1 MDDSQRLAYEAKAS
15 KLRAEL
21 KRFEA
26 DWATSHHGRKP
37 GRLEIKEHPDVA
49 GKYKA
54 YNQLRDILAG
64 KRLPNTASKSASNK
78 RPAHDSDHG
87 EGLSQAQTQT
97 PSKRH
102 CRPDR
107 TPSNARTADLD
118 HAALATPST
127 RLLFSPAMPTSI
139 GPTPQRNGRILGIF
153 DLLDE
158 NVENADPDA
167 AAAVIGPTHAMSR
180 IQATPSKRTAGA
192 GDNLMLERT
201 PMSVSKRNMLDSFA
215 TPLKSKGGNALG
227 VTTPSS
233 VSKLQLSTPAF
244 LRRAP
249 MQTLHENARFAAGP
263 APLRLPRKPLGRSL
277 SSVVAGLRR
286 LEDDKF
292 DDDLEAL
299 HQMENDATS
308 TQPAPL
314 AKVMPKTAAEILEP
328 DSQSLPLLGGFD
340 DESLYDSPAEEGKEH
355 DGRPLRVYRKK
366 GQKRT
371 TRRVNMKPTR
381 VKRQPQSLQDAVYGI
396 SGHESGGDDVIP
408 ETQRGPEVLAEG
420 PGDVGSDLDSNLSE
434 DERDQHQEDKVLEEQ
449 SHGDKKEGKMKKAVK
464 KVNELAHTNFKRL
477 KLRNSG
483 SKGGPGFGSRFRR
496 RR

>member
-1 MDDSQRLAYEAKAS
+1 MDDLQREAYEAKAS
-15 KLRAEL
+15 KLRADL

-26 DWATSHHGRKP
+26 DWATSHHGKKP
-37 GRLEIKEHPDVA
+37 GRLEIKQHPDVA

-54 YNQLRDILAG
+54 YNQLRDVLAG
-64 KRLPNTASKSASNK
+64 KRPPTGPSNRASNK
-78 RPAHDSDHG
+78 RPSHDDDNSRGPSH
-87 EGLSQAQTQT
+87 AQTQT
-97 PSKRH
+97 PSKRQ

-107 TPSNARTADLD
+107 TPSAARTADLD

-158 NVENADPDA
+158 NVENANPDA
-167 AAAVIGPTHAMSR
+167 AAAVTAPRYATSR
-180 IQATPSKRTAGA
+180 IQATPSKRMASA
-192 GDNLMLERT
+192 GDDSKLGTT
-201 PMSVSKRNMLDSFA
+201 PTSFSKRIMLDNFA
-215 TPLKSKGGNALG
+215 TPLKSRDSNALG
-227 VTTPSS
+227 AATPGS
-233 VSKLQLSTPAF
+233 VSKLQLCTPAF

-249 MQTLHENARFAAGP
+249 MQTLPENAQFTAGP

-286 LEDDKF
+286 LEDEKL

-299 HQMENDATS
+299 REMENDASSPQLVT
-308 TQPAPL
+308 L
-314 AKVMPKTAAEILEP
+314 AKPVPKAVSEILEP
-328 DSQSLPLLGGFD
+328 DSQAPPLLGGFD
-340 DESLYDSPAEEGKEH
+340 DEGLYDSPTEEGKGR
-355 DGRPLRVYRKK
+355 DGQRLRVYKKK

-371 TRRVNMKPTR
+371 TRRVNMRPTR
-381 VKRQPQSLQDAVYGI
+381 VKRQPKSLQDTVDGGPG
-396 SGHESGGDDVIP
+396 SESSGDDVVP
-408 ETQRGPEVLAEG
+408 ETQYD
-420 PGDVGSDLDSNLSE
+420 PGAPNKEPDEAGSDLNFDLSE
-434 DERDQHQEDKVLEEQ
+434 DERDQQQEKKELEEQ
-449 SHGDKKEGKMKKAVK
+449 VHRNKKESKIKKAAK